1 MDSPVDYAGPA
12 ACGGPFARL
21 TLNSP
26 HNRNALS
33 STLVSQLH
41 QGLSAAE
48 ADPAVRLVVLGHTG
62 GTFCAG
68 ADLSEAGGGGGD
80 PYRMAVARAREMTAL
95 LRAIVESPLPV
106 VGAINGHVRAGGFGL
121 VGACDMVV
129 AGPESTFALTEA
141 RIGVAPA
148 IISLTLL
155 PKLSPRAAARYYLT
169 GEKFGAREAADIGL
183 ITMAADDVDAAVA
196 ALVADVGRGSPQGLA
211 ASKALTT
218 AAVLEG
224 FDRDAERLTE
234 ESARLLSPTKR
245 AKGCWPSCR
254 NVRPAGSSRRRC
266 GPLTRPA
273 GPPPTT
279 QEVGNSLFRITLRFG
294 HTGGELP
301 QTGNSMAKNNIA
313 IPAAIIAWPML
324 PGNLDW
330 VASCRRSMTN
340 LHAQKTAAT
349 AKPTVPIQFTALN
362 QMGDPLF
369 GGMFIAVM
377 SIAGIDPSGSV
388 AYSVHERTGSKRGFM
403 AAYIQA
409 VASIIKP

>member
-196 ALVADVGRGSPQGLA
+196 ALVADVGRGSPQGL
-211 ASKALTT
+211 
-218 AAVLEG
+218 
-224 FDRDAERLTE
+224 
-234 ESARLLSPTKR
+234 
-245 AKGCWPSCR
+245 
-254 NVRPAGSSRRRC
+254 
-266 GPLTRPA
+266 
-273 GPPPTT
+273 
-279 QEVGNSLFRITLRFG
+279 
-294 HTGGELP
+294 
-301 QTGNSMAKNNIA
+301 
-313 IPAAIIAWPML
+313 
-324 PGNLDW
+324 
-330 VASCRRSMTN
+330 
-340 LHAQKTAAT
+340 
-349 AKPTVPIQFTALN
+349 
-362 QMGDPLF
+362 
-369 GGMFIAVM
+369 
-377 SIAGIDPSGSV
+377 
-388 AYSVHERTGSKRGFM
+388 
-403 AAYIQA
+403 
-409 VASIIKP
+409 